1 MGGKPGRSRLT
12 FLCHLT
18 SHKLSNLTGFPNLLG
33 GVLNLVLAF
42 SSHFFN
48 MSLIHKIVGVG
59 TLCLQPGTGCG
70 IVVL

>member
-1 MGGKPGRSRLT
+1 MFEFRLNHEKASCYGMP
-12 FLCHLT
+12 FFDL
-18 SHKLSNLTGFPNLLG
+18 NQTGLRDLLG

-42 SSHFFN
+42 SSYFFN
-48 MSLIHKIVGVG
+48 MFIIHKIVGVG